1 MDKRNKLKLEEDV
14 EKLSKLLSYVQE
26 RSVPY
31 TEKQLSPVYEKL
43 SSMQNSVEMQMDV
56 LQGKLK
62 NCSSFREKGTL
73 KHKSK
78 RLKKCKED
86 IENLIETY
94 NNLISKLASKPWNP
108 KSGVNTTPLFNVVK
122 NLFVFFRKT
131 IDKR

>member
-43 SSMQNSVEMQMDV
+43 SSMQNSVQMQMDV

-62 NCSSFREKGTL
+62 NCSSFREKGIL

-86 IENLIETY
+86 IESLIETY
-94 NNLISKLASKPWNP
+94 NNLIAKLASNP
-108 KSGVNTTPLFNVVK
+108 
-122 NLFVFFRKT
+122 
-131 IDKR
+131 